1 MAVVSKKV
9 FIAPSVVVAFIDRAH
24 PKHEQASAFFRYF
37 AQEEY
42 QLYIDLPS
50 MLKAYNLIY
59 KDISPSLG
67 KDFLRTMSLTNIN
80 IIYPDENDYK
90 AALKALINFQSTE
103 LIFPDAL
110 IATLCVKRN
119 ISQVCT
125 FDYLHALFGLSLY
138 YLPI

>member
-1 MAVVSKKV
+1 MAVISRKV
-9 FIAPSVVVAFIDRAH
+9 FIAPSVFVAFIDRAH

-42 QLYIDLPS
+42 QLYTDLPS
-50 MLKAYNLIY
+50 ILRAYTTIY

-80 IIYPDENDYK
+80 IIYPDDTEYK

-103 LIFPDAL
+103 LSFPDAL
-110 IATLCVKRN
+110 MAALAVKRG
-119 ISQVCT
+119 ISQICT
-125 FDYLHALFGLSLY
+125 FDYLHALFGLTVY